1 VNYLESMQ
9 IISTNIGNLKQ
20 ITWNGRQLQT
30 GIFKYPT
37 NSPLFLK
44 KEIVANDAI
53 ANRKVHGGIHKAC
66 YLFSTKHYPYWE
78 KRYPNLNWN
87 WGMFG
92 ENLSIS
98 DMDETSMRIGDIY
111 KIGSALV
118 QISQPREPCFKLGIR
133 FGTQQILKDFIDYG
147 FPGTYIKILEE
158 GEVSPEDEL
167 ILIKPS
173 DNLLTV
179 YKFFQLLYA
188 KKKDKKI
195 LKLAIDNI
203 ALPEHKREGLKKYL

>member
-1 VNYLESMQ
+1 MH

-20 ITWNGRQLQT
+20 ITWKGKQLQT

-37 NSPLFLK
+37 HSPLLLK
-44 KEIVANDAI
+44 KELVANDAI

-98 DMDETSMRIGDIY
+98 DMDETYMRIGDIY

-133 FGTQQILKDFIDYG
+133 FGTQQILKDFIDHG
-147 FPGTYIKILEE
+147 FPGTYVKILEE

-179 YKFFQLLYA
+179 YQFFQLLYA
-188 KKKDKKI
+188 KKKDKKV
-195 LKLAIDNI
+195 LKLAIDNT
-203 ALPEHKREGLKKYL
+203 ALPENKREGLKKYL